1 MAEKFHNIW
10 HISGVKNK
18 QIFCSCN
25 EEHFDITEIKYAH
38 WKLAE

>member
-1 MAEKFHNIW
+1 MAEKLHNIW
-10 HISGVKNK
+10 HISEAING

-25 EEHFDITEIKYAH
+25 EEHFYITEIKYAH